1 MSKKIYMICNAHI
14 DPIWQWEW
22 EEGAAEALSTF
33 RIAADFCEQY
43 EDYIFCHNEVLL
55 YDWIEQYDPELFARI
70 QSLVSRGKWHIM
82 GGWHVQ
88 PDCNMPSGESF
99 VRQMLSGR
107 KYFLK
112 KFGKVPHVAINFD
125 SFGHSRGLVQIM
137 AKSGYKGYI
146 HMRPMP
152 SFLTLPAKD
161 YTWVGYDGSKI
172 TGMRPAGWYST
183 PKGQAALSME
193 TLANNSPDGET
204 IMRLWGIGNHGGGPS
219 KKDLDDLV
227 VLKEKLKQ
235 QGVELIHSTPE
246 EYLEA
251 TTAVHDLPEFKES
264 LVPWSPGCYT
274 SQVRVKQKHR
284 LAESTYYLTEM
295 MCSHAAAAGL
305 IEYPFKEL
313 SDAMYDIM
321 TAEFHDVLPGSSI
334 QPAEE
339 MGMRMLDHAVEILTR
354 IKAKAFFALS
364 QGQKKAYEDKIP
376 IFVYN
381 PYPYEITEDIVC
393 EFNLW
398 DQNHELVF
406 IDPKVYD
413 ENGRLCPTQSEKEY
427 STIPLQWRKRVV
439 FTATL
444 KPMQINRFDCGFETL
459 PEKPKPEVL
468 SNDSYFTLARGNAEL
483 KINRKTGLV
492 DSYVK
497 DGKNYVTDSAFG
509 LEVFEDNFDPWG
521 MLVTA
526 FKNKIGEFKL
536 LDAEATKKF
545 LCLEAELEPVHII
558 EDGAVRTV
566 AEAVFGY
573 ESSYAVIKYC
583 LNEKGELKLDVRIN
597 WSEKQKLLRLNVPTL
612 IKNSVC
618 IGEQPYGEEA
628 LKDDYEENVSQ
639 RYIAVSDGK
648 DCLLAVNNGI
658 YGSCFDSESGTLK
671 YTLLRSPSYCAHPVN
686 DRKVMPEDRYMPYI
700 EQGERDFSFL
710 FTGGNSELLR
720 PHASRIAQHF
730 NMKPMSLSFYPTGTK
745 QKPQSP
751 VRLYGTD
758 VITVNAIKTAEKN
771 DGYIVRLFNP
781 TDSAQSCRLS
791 FGNAEIALQFGV
803 YEIKTVRFDGESL
816 FETDL
821 MEGIIE

>member
-1 MSKKIYMICNAHI
+1 MF
-14 DPIWQWEW
+14 
-22 EEGAAEALSTF
+22 T
-33 RIAADFCEQY
+33 
-43 EDYIFCHNEVLL
+43 
-55 YDWIEQYDPELFARI
+55 
-70 QSLVSRGKWHIM
+70 
-82 GGWHVQ
+82 
-88 PDCNMPSGESF
+88 
-99 VRQMLSGR
+99 
-107 KYFLK
+107 
-112 KFGKVPHVAINFD
+112 
-125 SFGHSRGLVQIM
+125 
-137 AKSGYKGYI
+137 
-146 HMRPMP
+146 
-152 SFLTLPAKD
+152 
-161 YTWVGYDGSKI
+161 
-172 TGMRPAGWYST
+172 
-183 PKGQAALSME
+183 AAL
-193 TLANNSPDGET
+193 
-204 IMRLWGIGNHGGGPS
+204 
-219 KKDLDDLV
+219 K
-227 VLKEKLKQ
+227 
-235 QGVELIHSTPE
+235 
-246 EYLEA
+246 
-251 TTAVHDLPEFKES
+251 
-264 LVPWSPGCYT
+264 
-274 SQVRVKQKHR
+274 
-284 LAESTYYLTEM
+284 
-295 MCSHAAAAGL
+295 
-305 IEYPFKEL
+305 
-313 SDAMYDIM
+313 
-321 TAEFHDVLPGSSI
+321 
-334 QPAEE
+334 
-339 MGMRMLDHAVEILTR
+339 
-354 IKAKAFFALS
+354 
-364 QGQKKAYEDKIP
+364 
-376 IFVYN
+376 
-381 PYPYEITEDIVC
+381 
-393 EFNLW
+393 
-398 DQNHELVF
+398 
-406 IDPKVYD
+406 
-413 ENGRLCPTQSEKEY
+413 
-427 STIPLQWRKRVV
+427 PL
-439 FTATL
+439 
-444 KPMQINRFDCGFETL
+444 QINRFDCGFETL

-468 SNDSYFTLARGNAEL
+468 SSDSYFTLARGNAEL

-628 LKDDYEENVSQ
+628 LKDGYEENVSQ

-710 FTGGNSELLR
+710 FTVGNSELLR

-730 NMKPMSLSFYPTGTK
+730 NMKPMALSFYPTGTK

-751 VRLYGTD
+751 VRLYDTD
-758 VITVNAIKTAEKN
+758 VITVNAIKMAEKN